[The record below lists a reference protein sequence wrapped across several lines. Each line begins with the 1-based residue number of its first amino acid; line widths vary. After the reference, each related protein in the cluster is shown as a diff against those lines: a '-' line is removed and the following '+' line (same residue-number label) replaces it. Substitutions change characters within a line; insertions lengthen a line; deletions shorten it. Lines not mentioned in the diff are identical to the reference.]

1 MAKRTKSGNL
11 DMRFKSNRR
20 TVAWQNF
27 WDGVGDIFT
36 DPLYSMPNP
45 SPAHK
50 VSATKKKKE
59 SRGFYRSIVHL
70 YNKLGKKTFCWLF
83 GIAMIALAIIIAPI
97 LFLIIEFVLV

>member
-27 WDGVGDIFT
+27 WDGVVDIFT
-36 DPLYSMPNP
+36 IPSYSMPNS

-50 VSATKKKKE
+50 VSATKKNLGDSTEALCTSIINLAKKHFV
-59 SRGFYRSIVHL
+59 GY
-70 YNKLGKKTFCWLF
+70 LG
-83 GIAMIALAIIIAPI
+83 
-97 LFLIIEFVLV
+97 